1 MNAKMFRLE
10 NATISAVTRNVLML
24 ADDPGLMIDVVLIV
38 TTEFVSMELEFL
50 CLAHYLHYIF
60 ILD

>member
-38 TTEFVSMELEFL
+38 TTEFVSLGLEF
-50 CLAHYLHYIF
+50 
-60 ILD
+60 